1 MTITEMQQMLRLA
14 GVRDDEY
21 IVGGGG
27 QDGVWCILDHG
38 GAWEVFTWDRGTK
51 GKVQVFS
58 NEDAAC
64 YYLLG
69 RLVDRQLMRKRLIP
83 AQDLR

>member
-1 MTITEMQQMLRLA
+1 MTIPEMRQMLSMA
-14 GVRDDEY
+14 GVDDDEY

-27 QDGVWCILDHG
+27 RDGAWCILDHN
-38 GAWEVFTWDRGTK
+38 GAWEVFTWDRGAK

-64 YYLLG
+64 YYLFG
-69 RLVDRQLMRKRLIP
+69 RLVDRQLMRKKLVR
-83 AQDLR
+83 A